1 MIDVLD
7 VHTHTIVS
15 GHAYSTIREMA
26 RAAKKKGLEVL
37 GITEHGPRMPGSCHK
52 MYFQNMRIL
61 DRNAYDVDILF
72 AVELNVLDEAGRVDL
87 AEEELKAMDIVIASM
102 HTPCMAPLS
111 KNGNT
116 WAILHV
122 MENPYV
128 NIIGHLDDSRFPV
141 DYETIVKEAKRC
153 HELLELNNSSLLP
166 TSFRPNAKEN
176 NEKLLKQCKKYEVPI
191 VINSDAHV
199 DTSVGEHEMAKK
211 LLQEV
216 DFPETLIVNRSYD
229 ELKKYIN
236 RFQSSL

>member
-72 AVELNVLDEAGRVDL
+72 GVELNVLDEAGRVDL
-87 AEEELKAMDIVIASM
+87 
-102 HTPCMAPLS
+102 APLS

-153 HELLELNNSSLLP
+153 HKLLELNNSSLLP